1 MGLRTGGSTDMT
13 WRLLTCFSLTAGLL
27 TAATLQGKVEL
38 TDAKKKASPEGVVV
52 WLEPVGARTAAT
64 PGKFVL
70 DQRNKR
76 FLPHVMAIPV
86 GSQVD
91 FPNHDPIFHNAF
103 SNFAGQPFD
112 TGLYA
117 PGTSQK
123 ITFRRP
129 GVVRV
134 FCNIHAQ
141 MSAVIVVV
149 PSPYFSASSA
159 AGTFRLD
166 NVPPGEYVMKVF
178 HERATEQTLAALERK
193 VSVTADQD
201 LGAIRISETGY
212 LEVGH
217 KNKLG
222 RDYPPQGTELI
233 PYSGKK

>member
-1 MGLRTGGSTDMT
+1 MT
-13 WRLLTCFSLTAGLL
+13 FRLLICFSLASASLPG
-27 TAATLQGKVEL
+27 AALQGKVEL
-38 TDAKKKASPEGVVV
+38 TDAKKKGSAEGVVV
-52 WLEPVGARTAAT
+52 WLEPVGGRSSTT

-70 DQRNKR
+70 DQRNKK

-117 PGTSQK
+117 PGTSQR
-123 ITFRRP
+123 IIFRRE

-149 PSPYFSASSA
+149 PSPYFATSGS
-159 AGTFRLD
+159 AGTYRID
-166 NVPPGEYVMKVF
+166 NIPAGEYTLKVF
-178 HERATEQTLAALERK
+178 HERATEKTLAALERR
-193 VSVTADQD
+193 VTVAGDQD
-201 LGAIRISETGY
+201 LGGLTISETGY
-212 LEVGH
+212 LELGH
-217 KNKLG
+217 KNKHG
-222 RDYPPQGTELI
+222 GEYPAVPAENG
-233 PYSGKK
+233 PYLGKK

>member
-1 MGLRTGGSTDMT
+1 MT
-13 WRLLTCFSLTAGLL
+13 LPSLICFSFAGVLG
-27 TAATLQGKVEL
+27 AAAVSGKIEL
-38 TDAKKKASPEGVVV
+38 ADARKGASAAGVVV
-52 WLEPVGARTAAT
+52 WLEPVNPRGPAPTGRY
-64 PGKFVL
+64 VL

-76 FLPHVMAIPV
+76 FLPHVMAVPV

-117 PGTSQK
+117 PGTSQR
-123 ITFRRP
+123 ITFRRA
-129 GVVRV
+129 GVIRV

-149 PSPYFSASSA
+149 PTQYFTTSTANGA
-159 AGTFRLD
+159 FRIN
-166 NVPPGEYVMKVF
+166 NVPPGDYTLRVF
-178 HERATEQTLAALERK
+178 HERATEQTLERLERRINI
-193 VSVTADQD
+193 ADDAD
-201 LGAIRISETGY
+201 LAPIRISESGY

-222 RDYPPQGTELI
+222 RDYPPQAREGAYGV
-233 PYSGKK
+233 PK

>member
-1 MGLRTGGSTDMT
+1 MT
-13 WRLLTCFSLTAGLL
+13 FRLLTCFSLIGAALG
-27 TAATLQGKVEL
+27 AATLQANVEL
-38 TDAKKKASPEGVVV
+38 IDAKKKGSPEGIVV
-52 WLEPVGARTAAT
+52 WLEPVGPSPPPL
-64 PGKFVL
+64 PGKFIL

-76 FLPHVMAIPV
+76 FLPHILTVPV

-123 ITFRRP
+123 IIFRRP

-149 PSPYFSASSA
+149 PSLYYATSKANGA
-159 AGTFRLD
+159 IRIE
-166 NVPPGEYVMKVF
+166 NVPDGEYTMRVF
-178 HERATEQTLAALERK
+178 HERATEKTLNALDRRIA
-193 VSVTADQD
+193 VTGNLDV
-201 LGAIRISETGY
+201 GTVKISEIGY
-212 LEVGH
+212 LEVAH
-217 KNKLG
+217 KNKHG
-222 RDYPPQGTELI
+222 RDYPAVPAETG
-233 PYSGKK
+233 PYPGKK

>member
-1 MGLRTGGSTDMT
+1 MT
-13 WRLLTCFSLTAGLL
+13 SRLLTCFSLSAALL
-27 TAATLQGKVEL
+27 SAAALQGKVEL
-38 TDAKKKASPEGVVV
+38 LDMKKKGSAEGVVV
-52 WLEPVGARTAAT
+52 WLEPVNAAPPPP

-76 FLPHVMAIPV
+76 FLPHVLAVPA

-149 PSPYFSASSA
+149 PSPYFATSAP
-159 AGTFRLD
+159 AGTFRIE
-166 NVPPGEYVMKVF
+166 NVPAGEYTLKVF
-178 HERATEQTLAALERK
+178 HERATDKTLAALERRIN
-193 VSVTADQD
+193 VAGDLD
-201 LGAIRISETGY
+201 LGALRISESGY

-217 KNKLG
+217 KNKHG
-222 RDYPPQGTELI
+222 KDYPAVPNEHG
-233 PYSGKK
+233 PYLGKK

>member
-1 MGLRTGGSTDMT
+1 MLS
-13 WRLLTCFSLTAGLL
+13 S
-27 TAATLQGKVEL
+27 ATVQGKVEL
-38 TDAKKKASPEGVVV
+38 TDAKKKGSAEGVVL
-52 WLEPVGARTAAT
+52 WLEPVAGRSPLT
-64 PGKFVL
+64 PGKYVL
-70 DQRNKR
+70 DQKSKR

-123 ITFRRP
+123 ITFRRE

-149 PSPYFSASSA
+149 PSPHFAISAT
-159 AGTFRLD
+159 AGTYRID
-166 NVPPGEYVMKVF
+166 NIPAGEYTLKVF
-178 HERATEQTLAALERK
+178 HERATEKTLAALERR
-193 VSVTADQD
+193 VTVNGDQD
-201 LGAIRISETGY
+201 LGSLKISETGY

-217 KNKLG
+217 KNKYG
-222 RDYPPQGTELI
+222 GEYPPIPAESGT
-233 PYSGKK
+233 YVGKK

>member
-1 MGLRTGGSTDMT
+1 MT
-13 WRLLTCFSLTAGLL
+13 FRLLTCFSL
-27 TAATLQGKVEL
+27 AAAAVSGASLQGKVEL
-38 TDAKKKASPEGVVV
+38 TDSKKKGSAEGVVI
-52 WLEPVGARTAAT
+52 WLEPAGAHVQAA
-64 PGKFVL
+64 PGKFIL

-76 FLPHVMAIPV
+76 FLPHVLAVPV

-103 SNFAGQPFD
+103 SSFAGQPFD

-149 PSPYFSASSA
+149 PSTYFAISGATGA
-159 AGTFRLD
+159 FRLEH
-166 NVPPGEYVMKVF
+166 VPPGEYTLKVF
-178 HERATEQTLAALERK
+178 HERAPEATLAALERR
-193 VSVTADQD
+193 VTVTAEQD
-201 LGAIRISETGY
+201 LGTIRISETGY

-217 KNKLG
+217 KNKYG
-222 RDYPPQGTELI
+222 RDYPPQPAETGL
-233 PYSGKK
+233 YSGRK

>member
-1 MGLRTGGSTDMT
+1 MT
-13 WRLLTCFSLTAGLL
+13 LPSLICFSLAGVLG
-27 TAATLQGKVEL
+27 AATITGKIEL
-38 TDAKKKASPEGVVV
+38 ADARKGASAAGVVV
-52 WLEPVGARTAAT
+52 WLEPLNPRGPVRT
-64 PGKFVL
+64 GKYIL
-70 DQRNKR
+70 DQKNKR

-149 PSPYFSASSA
+149 PTQFYNISSA
-159 AGTFRLD
+159 TGAYRID
-166 NVPPGEYVMKVF
+166 NVPPGDYTLRVF
-178 HERATEQTLAALERK
+178 HERATEQTLERLERR
-193 VSVTADQD
+193 VNITGDAD
-201 LGAIRISETGY
+201 LAAIRISESGY

-222 RDYPPQGTELI
+222 RDYPPQAREGAYGV
-233 PYSGKK
+233 PK

>member
-1 MGLRTGGSTDMT
+1 MTLR
-13 WRLLTCFSLTAGLL
+13 LPIFFSLAAVSVFG
-27 TAATLQGKVEL
+27 ATLQGTVEL
-38 TDAKKKASPEGVVV
+38 TDAKKKGSAEGVVV
-52 WLEPVGARTAAT
+52 WLEPVGGRNAPAA
-64 PGKFVL
+64 GKFVL
-70 DQRNKR
+70 DQRNKK
-76 FLPHVMAIPV
+76 FLPHVMAVPV

-123 ITFRRP
+123 ITFRRE

-149 PSPYFSASSA
+149 PSSYFATSAKT
-159 AGTFRLD
+159 GMYRIE
-166 NVPPGEYVMKVF
+166 NVPAGEYTLKIF
-178 HERATEQTLAALERK
+178 HERATEKTLAALERR
-193 VSVTADQD
+193 VTVAGDQD
-201 LGAIRISETGY
+201 LGAAKISETGY
-212 LEVGH
+212 LELGH
-217 KNKLG
+217 KNKFG
-222 RDYPPQGTELI
+222 KEYPAVPAENG

>member
-1 MGLRTGGSTDMT
+1 MT
-13 WRLLTCFSLTAGLL
+13 LRLLTCFSLS
-27 TAATLQGKVEL
+27 AAILAAAALQGKVEL
-38 TDAKKKASPEGVVV
+38 LDMKKKGSAEGVVV
-52 WLEPVGARTAAT
+52 WLEPVHPAAPPP

-70 DQRNKR
+70 DQRNKK
-76 FLPHVMAIPV
+76 FLPHVLAVPV

-123 ITFRRP
+123 ITFRRS

-149 PSPYFSASSA
+149 PSPYFATSAP
-159 AGTFRLD
+159 AGAFRLD
-166 NVPPGEYVMKVF
+166 NVPPGEYTLKVF
-178 HERATEQTLAALERK
+178 HERATDKTLAALERRIN
-193 VSVTADQD
+193 VSGDLD
-201 LGAIRISETGY
+201 LGALRISESGY
-212 LEVGH
+212 LEVSH
-217 KNKLG
+217 KNKHG
-222 RDYPPQGTELI
+222 KDYPAVPNENG
-233 PYSGKK
+233 PYLGKK

>member
-1 MGLRTGGSTDMT
+1 MT
-13 WRLLTCFSLTAGLL
+13 FRLLTCFSLG
-27 TAATLQGKVEL
+27 AALACGAALQGKAEL
-38 TDAKKKASPEGVVV
+38 TDARRKAPPEGVVV
-52 WLEPVGARTAAT
+52 WLEPLNGKAAPA

-70 DQRNKR
+70 DQKNKR

-123 ITFRRP
+123 ITFRRE

-149 PSPYFSASSA
+149 PSPYFSTTGPSGA
-159 AGTFRLD
+159 FRLD
-166 NVPPGEYVMKVF
+166 NIPPGEYTMKVF
-178 HERATEQTLAALERK
+178 HERAPEKTLEALERR
-193 VSVTADQD
+193 VTIAGD
-201 LGAIRISETGY
+201 LDVGTIRISETGY

-217 KNKLG
+217 KNKHG
-222 RDYPPQGTELI
+222 RDYPPQTVDTGLQY
-233 PYSGKK
+233 PGKK

>member
-1 MGLRTGGSTDMT
+1 MT
-13 WRLLTCFSLTAGLL
+13 SPLLICFSLFAISLSG
-27 TAATLQGKVEL
+27 ASLQGKVEL
-38 TDAKKKASPEGVVV
+38 TDARKKGSAEGVVV
-52 WLEPVGARTAAT
+52 WLEPVSGKIAPA

-70 DQRNKR
+70 DQRNKK

-123 ITFRRP
+123 ITFRRE

-149 PSPYFSASSA
+149 PSPHFATSGT
-159 AGTFRLD
+159 AGTYRIE
-166 NVPPGEYVMKVF
+166 NVPSGEYTLKVF
-178 HERATEQTLAALERK
+178 HERATEKTLAELERRIT
-193 VSVTADQD
+193 VSGDQD
-201 LGAIRISETGY
+201 LGGVKISETGY

-217 KNKLG
+217 KNKHGGEYPAVPAENGPYLG
-222 RDYPPQGTELI
+222 R
-233 PYSGKK
+233 K

>member
-1 MGLRTGGSTDMT
+1 MT
-13 WRLLTCFSLTAGLL
+13 FLLPICFSLAAAGL
-27 TAATLQGKVEL
+27 AGATLQGKVEL
-38 TDAKKKASPEGVVV
+38 TDAKKKGSAEGVVV
-52 WLEPVGARTAAT
+52 WLEPVGVRAAPA

-76 FLPHVMAIPV
+76 FLPHILAIPV

-123 ITFRRP
+123 ITFRRE
-129 GVVRV
+129 GIVRV

-149 PSPYFSASSA
+149 PSPYFATSGT
-159 AGTFRLD
+159 AGAYRID
-166 NVPPGEYVMKVF
+166 NVPAGEYMLKVF
-178 HERATEQTLAALERK
+178 HERATDKTLQSLERRIT
-193 VSVTADQD
+193 VSGDQD
-201 LGAIRISETGY
+201 LGAMKISETGY
-212 LEVGH
+212 LEVSH
-217 KNKLG
+217 KNKHG
-222 RDYPPQGTELI
+222 ADYPAVPAESGL
-233 PYSGKK
+233 YSGKK

>member
-1 MGLRTGGSTDMT
+1 MT
-13 WRLLTCFSLTAGLL
+13 SLLLICFSLAAIALPG
-27 TAATLQGKVEL
+27 ATLQGKVEL
-38 TDAKKKASPEGVVV
+38 TDARKKGSAEGVVV
-52 WLEPVGARTAAT
+52 WLEPVGGRSAPV

-70 DQRNKR
+70 DQRNKK

-123 ITFRRP
+123 ITFRRE

-149 PSPYFSASSA
+149 PSPYFATSGT
-159 AGTFRLD
+159 AGMYRIE
-166 NVPPGEYVMKVF
+166 NVPAGEYTLKVF
-178 HERATEQTLAALERK
+178 HERATEKTLAALERRIT
-193 VSVTADQD
+193 VAGDQD
-201 LGAIRISETGY
+201 LGAAKISETGY

-217 KNKLG
+217 KNKHG
-222 RDYPPQGTELI
+222 GEYPPAPAENGL
-233 PYSGKK
+233 YSGKK

>member
-1 MGLRTGGSTDMT
+1 MIF
-13 WRLLTCFSLTAGLL
+13 RLLTCFSLATLAL
-27 TAATLQGKVEL
+27 TGAALQGKVEL
-38 TDAKKKASPEGVVV
+38 LDAKKKGSAEGVVV
-52 WLEPVGARTAAT
+52 WLEPAGAAAAT
-64 PGKFVL
+64 KPGKYML

-76 FLPHVMAIPV
+76 VLPHILAIPV

-123 ITFRRP
+123 ITFRRA

-149 PSPYFSASSA
+149 PSPYFATSA
-159 AGTFRLD
+159 ANGIFRID
-166 NVPPGEYVMKVF
+166 NVPAGEYLVKVF
-178 HERATEQTLAALERK
+178 HERATEKTLAALERRIT
-193 VSVTADQD
+193 VSGDQD
-201 LGAIRISETGY
+201 LGAVKISETGY
-212 LEVGH
+212 LELGH
-217 KNKLG
+217 KNKHG
-222 RDYPPQGTELI
+222 ADYPPVPLELG
-233 PYSGKK
+233 PYPGKK

>member
-1 MGLRTGGSTDMT
+1 MT
-13 WRLLTCFSLTAGLL
+13 SLLPICFSLAAIAASG
-27 TAATLQGKVEL
+27 ATLQGKVEL
-38 TDAKKKASPEGVVV
+38 TDAKKKGSAEGVVV
-52 WLEPVGARTAAT
+52 WLEPLMARTPAT
-64 PGKFVL
+64 GKYVL

-76 FLPHVMAIPV
+76 FLPHILAIPV

-123 ITFRRP
+123 ITFRRE

-149 PSPYFSASSA
+149 PSPHFATSA
-159 AGTFRLD
+159 ATGMYRIE
-166 NVPPGEYVMKVF
+166 NVPAGEYTLKIF
-178 HERATEQTLAALERK
+178 HERATEKTLAALERRIT
-193 VSVTADQD
+193 VTGDQD
-201 LGAIRISETGY
+201 LGATKISETGY

-217 KNKLG
+217 KNKHG
-222 RDYPPQGTELI
+222 AEYPPVPAENG

>member
-1 MGLRTGGSTDMT
+1 MT
-13 WRLLTCFSLTAGLL
+13 FPSLVCFSL
-27 TAATLQGKVEL
+27 AAAAALSGAALQGKVEL
-38 TDAKKKASPEGVVV
+38 LDAKKKGSAEGVVV
-52 WLEPVGARTAAT
+52 WLEPVNGPAATT

-76 FLPHVMAIPV
+76 FLPHVLAVPV

-103 SNFAGQPFD
+103 SNFSGQPFD

-123 ITFRRP
+123 ITFRRS

-149 PSPYFSASSA
+149 PSPFFATSVAS
-159 AGTFRLD
+159 GVFRID
-166 NVPPGEYVMKVF
+166 NVPAGEYTLKVF
-178 HERATEQTLAALERK
+178 HERATEKTLAALERR
-193 VSVTADQD
+193 VTVGGDQD
-201 LGAIRISETGY
+201 LGAVKISETGY

-217 KNKLG
+217 KNKHG
-222 RDYPPQGTELI
+222 ADYPPVPAENG
-233 PYSGKK
+233 PYPGKK

>member
-1 MGLRTGGSTDMT
+1 MT
-13 WRLLTCFSLTAGLL
+13 FRLFTCFSLTAAVL
-27 TAATLQGKVEL
+27 AAAALEGKVEL
-38 TDAKKKASPEGVVV
+38 TDAKRKGSPAGVVV
-52 WLEPVGARTAAT
+52 WLEPVNGRAT
-64 PGKFVL
+64 PPPGKFVL
-70 DQRNKR
+70 DQKNKR
-76 FLPHVMAIPV
+76 FLPHVMVIPV

-149 PSPYFSASSA
+149 PSPYFASAG
-159 AGTFRLD
+159 AGGTYRID
-166 NVPPGEYVMKVF
+166 GVPAGEYTLRVF
-178 HERATEQTLAALERK
+178 HERATEKTLAALERRIT
-193 VSVTADQD
+193 VSADQD
-201 LGAIRISETGY
+201 LGTVRISETGY

-217 KNKLG
+217 QNKHG
-222 RDYPPQGTELI
+222 RDYPAQPIELG
-233 PYSGKK
+233 PYPGKK

>member
-1 MGLRTGGSTDMT
+1 MT
-13 WRLLTCFSLTAGLL
+13 FRLLTCFSL
-27 TAATLQGKVEL
+27 AAAVLSAAALQGKVEL
-38 TDAKKKASPEGVVV
+38 VDARKKGSAEGVVI
-52 WLEPVGARTAAT
+52 WLEPVGSPAPTV
-64 PGKFVL
+64 PGKFLL

-76 FLPHVMAIPV
+76 FLPHILAIPV

-141 MSAVIVVV
+141 MSAVIVVI
-149 PSPYFSASSA
+149 PTPYFATSVASGA
-159 AGTFRLD
+159 FRID
-166 NVPPGEYVMKVF
+166 NVPAGEYTLKVF
-178 HERATEQTLAALERK
+178 HERATENTLAGLERR
-193 VSVTADQD
+193 VTVNGDQD
-201 LGAIRISETGY
+201 LGSVRISETGY
-212 LEVGH
+212 LELGH
-217 KNKLG
+217 KNKHG
-222 RDYPPQGTELI
+222 ADYPPVPAESG
-233 PYSGKK
+233 PYPGKK

>member
-1 MGLRTGGSTDMT
+1 MLI
-13 WRLLTCFSLTAGLL
+13 CFSLATSLS
-27 TAATLQGKVEL
+27 AAVIQGKVEL
-38 TDAKKKASPEGVVV
+38 TDAKKKGVAEGVVV
-52 WLEPVGARTAAT
+52 WLEPVGARSATTA
-64 PGKFVL
+64 GKFVL

-76 FLPHVMAIPV
+76 FLPHIMAIPV

-123 ITFRRP
+123 IIFRRE

-149 PSPYFSASSA
+149 PSPYFATSGV
-159 AGTFRLD
+159 AGTFRIE
-166 NVPPGEYVMKVF
+166 NVPAGEYMLRVF
-178 HERATEQTLAALERK
+178 HERATEKTLGALERRI
-193 VSVTADQD
+193 SIAGDQD
-201 LGAIRISETGY
+201 LGAVKISETGY

-217 KNKLG
+217 KNKHG
-222 RDYPPQGTELI
+222 GEYPAI
-233 PYSGKK
+233 PAETGPYMGKK

>member
-1 MGLRTGGSTDMT
+1 MT
-13 WRLLTCFSLTAGLL
+13 LPSLICFSLAGVLG
-27 TAATLQGKVEL
+27 AAAINGKIEL
-38 TDAKKKASPEGVVV
+38 AEARKGASAAGVVV
-52 WLEPVGARTAAT
+52 WLEPVNPRGPVPTGRYI
-64 PGKFVL
+64 L

-123 ITFRRP
+123 VNFRRP

-149 PSPYFSASSA
+149 PTQYYKISTANGA
-159 AGTFRLD
+159 FRIE
-166 NVPPGEYVMKVF
+166 NVPPGDYTLRVF
-178 HERATEQTLAALERK
+178 HERATEQTLERLERRINIA
-193 VSVTADQD
+193 ADVD
-201 LGAIRISETGY
+201 LGAIRISESGY

-222 RDYPPQGTELI
+222 RDYPPLAREGAYGV
-233 PYSGKK
+233 PK